1 MTRFKELKRIEAALE
16 HKDRAALQWA
26 LGYCTMRI
34 KIATRKEH
42 VKEWREIESKVKAA
56 LASLQQGT
64 TTIFVRLL
72 NEGTDVWRP
81 VNAIQND
88 SNRFVI
94 VSENPHPEDETREF
108 VQGQKVKCKEAFSQE
123 GDVILVAVA
132 LAVDK

>member
-42 VKEWREIESKVKAA
+42 VKEWREIDSKVKAA
-56 LASLQQGT
+56 LAALEQT

-72 NEGTDVWRP
+72 DEGTDVWRP
-81 VNAIQND
+81 VDAIQND
-88 SNRFVI
+88 SNTFEI
-94 VSENPHPEDETREF
+94 VSEKPDQEDETREF
-108 VQGQKVKCKEAFSQE
+108 VQGQKVTCKEALSQE

>member
-64 TTIFVRLL
+64 TTIFVR
-72 NEGTDVWRP
+72 
-81 VNAIQND
+81 
-88 SNRFVI
+88 
-94 VSENPHPEDETREF
+94 
-108 VQGQKVKCKEAFSQE
+108 
-123 GDVILVAVA
+123 
-132 LAVDK
+132 